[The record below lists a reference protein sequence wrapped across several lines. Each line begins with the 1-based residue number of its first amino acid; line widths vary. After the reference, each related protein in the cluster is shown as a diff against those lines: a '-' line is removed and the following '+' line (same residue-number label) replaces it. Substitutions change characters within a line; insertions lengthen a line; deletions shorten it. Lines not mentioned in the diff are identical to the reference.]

1 MSMLRR
7 ENKKRH
13 LFALFIR
20 PPPGKDWAHDIAYL
34 SLPRSVGE
42 QYSRVANSCSRV
54 SGTRGARVARH
65 LSAALRTAKR
75 LQEHIR

>member
-20 PPPGKDWAHDIAYL
+20 TLPGKDRAHDIVYL

-42 QYSRVANSCSRV
+42 QYSRVANSCSASLGRAAHA
-54 SGTRGARVARH
+54 SHGEEATGTYKMRRMQSD
-65 LSAALRTAKR
+65 L
-75 LQEHIR
+75 

>member
-20 PPPGKDWAHDIAYL
+20 TLPGKDRAHDIVYL
-34 SLPRSVGE
+34 SLPRSVSE
-42 QYSRVANSCSRV
+42 QYSRVANSFSRV
-54 SGTRGARVARH
+54 SGRRAARASH
-65 LSAALRTAKR
+65 DTSAPRFAQRSGYGNV
-75 LQEHIR
+75 